1 MRLAR
6 RCGGQLRDQMG
17 TMCRRL
23 DPNGRHARTDSEP
36 VPLPEA
42 VIQTSLPIANG
53 AGQTTTEDKAFD
65 EVKVGEL
72 EMLVVGRY

>member
-17 TMCRRL
+17 TLCRRL
-23 DPNGRHARTDSEP
+23 DPTIGHTRTDSEP

-42 VIQTSLPIANG
+42 FTQSPLPLANG
-53 AGQTTTEDKAFD
+53 AGQTALDAEAFN

-72 EMLVVGRY
+72 EMLIVGR